1 MENAKI
7 RGINIALALGRA
19 YAAKKTAFKLALDAD
34 RWVTTKPENRKG
46 RHVLINGETG
56 EIKAGL
62 GGKFNGTPISNLRT
76 VSRQRRD
83 AEKTAKAATKT
94 EAKTATN
101 KSESEPQKVDPLS
114 AEEWTKAER
123 PLRPAP
129 KRVVSAG
136 FGGQRRTPEERL
148 SQASKEASEKKARSD
163 AKKELQAL
171 RKKVAAVRDPQWPV
185 LESKLP
191 DGFVQVI
198 SAKQKSLYEKNEI
211 AAIRSS
217 DISVQKETEKAVQVH
232 FLTNNR
238 FSPEKWEW
246 LPKSQVVIKDGR
258 VVGMQEWVA
267 KKHGFPSKQP
277 EK

>member
-19 YAAKKTAFKLALDAD
+19 YAAKKNSPKLALDAD
-34 RWVTTKPENRKG
+34 KWVTTKPETRKG
-46 RHVLINGETG
+46 RHILINGETG

-62 GGKFNGTPISNLRT
+62 GGKFNGVPISNLRT

-83 AEKTAKAATKT
+83 AQKA
-94 EAKTATN
+94 AKTATS
-101 KSESEPQKVDPLS
+101 KPEPKPQSAPQKTDPLS
-114 AEEWTKAER
+114 PDEWAKAER

-129 KRVVSAG
+129 KRVASAG
-136 FGGQRRTPEERL
+136 FGGQRQTPEDRL
-148 SQASKEASEKKARSD
+148 SQANKEASAQKARSE

-246 LPKSQVVIKDGR
+246 LPKSQVVVKNGR
-258 VVGMQEWVA
+258 VVGMQGWLA

>member
-19 YAAKKTAFKLALDAD
+19 YAAKNSPKLALDAD
-34 RWVTTKPENRKG
+34 KWVTTKPENRKG
-46 RHVLINGETG
+46 RHILINGETG

-76 VSRQRRD
+76 VSRQRRE
-83 AEKTAKAATKT
+83 AAKAAKT
-94 EAKTATN
+94 EAKTTAN
-101 KSESEPQKVDPLS
+101 KSESAPQKVDPLS
-114 AEEWTKAER
+114 PEEWAKAER
-123 PLRPAP
+123 PLRPAS
-129 KRVVSAG
+129 KRVASAG
-136 FGGQRRTPEERL
+136 FGGQRRTSEERL
-148 SQASKEASEKKARSD
+148 AQANKEAAAKEDRSE

-185 LESKLP
+185 LENKLP

-246 LPKSQVVIKDGR
+246 LPKSQVVVKDGR
-258 VVGMQEWVA
+258 VVGMQGWLA